1 VVKVVAKGGRKV
13 SYEPVRVGT
22 VKLGRYVIHPDD
34 NEVYKVIACDH
45 SKPGKHGAAKA
56 RMVLQNAFTGSK
68 KQFISPVD
76 KRISVPLIDKRM
88 AQVTNITEDSIALMD
103 NETYD
108 TFETPLPIE
117 ESLKKKLISL
127 FEAGKGIEVEYW
139 DIMNKRKIQ
148 EVREL
153 EL

>member
-1 VVKVVAKGGRKV
+1 M
-13 SYEPVRVGT
+13 SYEPVKVGSI
-22 VKLGRYVIHPDD
+22 KLGRYVIHPDN
-34 NEVYKVIACDH
+34 NEVYKVISVDH
-45 SKPGKHGAAKA
+45 SKPGKHGSAKA

-76 KRISVPLIDKRM
+76 KRINIPIIDKRM
-88 AQVTNITEDSIALMD
+88 AQVTNVGGDSIALMD
-103 NETYD
+103 SETYD
-108 TFETPLPIE
+108 TFEASLPIE
-117 ESLKKKLISL
+117 EALRKKLLSL

-139 DIMNKRKIQ
+139 KIMNRKKIQ

>member
-1 VVKVVAKGGRKV
+1 VA
-13 SYEPVRVGT
+13 YEPVRVGT
-22 VKLGRYVIHPDD
+22 IKLGRYVIHPDD
-34 NEVYKVIACDH
+34 NEVYKVISVDH
-45 SKPGKHGAAKA
+45 SKPGKHGSAKA

-76 KRISVPLIDKRM
+76 KRINIPVIDKRM
-88 AQVTNITEDSIALMD
+88 AQVTNVTGDSIALMD

-108 TFETPLPIE
+108 TFEASLPIE
-117 ESLKKKLISL
+117 EALRKKLLSL

-139 DIMNKRKIQ
+139 EVMNRKKIQ

>member
-1 VVKVVAKGGRKV
+1 MA
-13 SYEPVRVGT
+13 YEPVRVGT
-22 VKLGRYVIHPDD
+22 IKLGRYVIHPDD
-34 NEVYKVIACDH
+34 NEVYKVISVDH
-45 SKPGKHGAAKA
+45 SKPGKHGSAKA

-76 KRISVPLIDKRM
+76 KRINIPVIDKRM
-88 AQVTNITEDSIALMD
+88 AQVTNVTGDSIALMD

-108 TFETPLPIE
+108 TFEASLPIE
-117 ESLKKKLISL
+117 EALRKKLLSL

-139 DIMNKRKIQ
+139 EVMNRKKIQ

>member
-1 VVKVVAKGGRKV
+1 MA
-13 SYEPVRVGT
+13 YEPVKVGT
-22 VKLGRYVIHPDD
+22 IKLGRYVIHPDD
-34 NEVYKVIACDH
+34 NEVYKVISVDH
-45 SKPGKHGAAKA
+45 SKPGKHGSAKA

-76 KRISVPLIDKRM
+76 KRINIPVIDKRM
-88 AQVTNITEDSIALMD
+88 AQVTNVTGDSIALMD

-108 TFETPLPIE
+108 TFEASLPIE
-117 ESLKKKLISL
+117 EALRKKLLSL

-139 DIMNKRKIQ
+139 EVMNRKKIQ

>member
-1 VVKVVAKGGRKV
+1 M
-13 SYEPVRVGT
+13 SYEPVKVGT
-22 VKLGRYVIHPDD
+22 IKLGRYVIHPDD
-34 NEVYKVIACDH
+34 NEVYKVIGVDH
-45 SKPGKHGAAKA
+45 SKPGKHGSAKA

-76 KRISVPLIDKRM
+76 KRINIPIIDKRM
-88 AQVTNITEDSIALMD
+88 AQVTNVTGESIALMD

-108 TFETPLPIE
+108 TFEASLPVE
-117 ESLKKKLISL
+117 EALRKKLLSL
-127 FEAGKGIEVEYW
+127 FKAGKGIEVEYW
-139 DIMNKRKIQ
+139 EIMNRKKIQ

>member
-1 VVKVVAKGGRKV
+1 M
-13 SYEPVRVGT
+13 SYEPVKVGT
-22 VKLGRYVIHPDD
+22 IKLGRYVIHPDD
-34 NEVYKVIACDH
+34 NEVYKVISVDH
-45 SKPGKHGAAKA
+45 SKPGKHGSAKA

-76 KRISVPLIDKRM
+76 KRINIPVIDKRM
-88 AQVTNITEDSIALMD
+88 GQVTNVTGESIAIMD
-103 NETYD
+103 NETYV
-108 TFETPLPIE
+108 TFEASLPVE
-117 ESLKKKLISL
+117 EALRKKLLSL

-139 DIMNKRKIQ
+139 EVMNRKKIQ